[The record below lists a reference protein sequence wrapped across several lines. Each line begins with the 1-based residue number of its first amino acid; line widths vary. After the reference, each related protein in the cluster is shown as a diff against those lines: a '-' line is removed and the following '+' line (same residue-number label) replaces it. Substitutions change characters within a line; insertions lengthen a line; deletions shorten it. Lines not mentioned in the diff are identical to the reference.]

1 MSHILFGTVNTK
13 TYGLI
18 VAPYEIPMP
27 LPRTDYVEIPG
38 KDGSLD
44 LSEAFG
50 RVLYSDRVIPIT
62 LYAVGAY
69 DANVSAFVNTVHG
82 KRKQITFSKDP
93 TYYYNGRVSVVS
105 FTKQDGYCEIGLEIT
120 AEPYKLEQTETSVS
134 RSKNGTVTLKNGRMP
149 VVPTI
154 TNTQEATITFT
165 YNGASVQ
172 ATLAAGTHTVP
183 TLVLGENETKSVT
196 VASTGKTTFKFRKG
210 AI

>member
-1 MSHILFGTVNTK
+1 
-13 TYGLI
+13 
-18 VAPYEIPMP
+18 MP

-50 RVLYSDRVIPIT
+50 RILYTDRLIPIT

-69 DANVSAFVNTVHG
+69 DANVSAFVNAVHG

-93 TYYYNGRVSVVS
+93 TYYYNGRVSVAS
-105 FTKQDGYCEIGLEIT
+105 LTKQDGYCEIGLEIT

>member
-105 FTKQDGYCEIGLEIT
+105 ITKQDGYCEIGLEIT
-120 AEPYKLEQTETSVS
+120 AEPYTAVCMASCTSWGLAVSTKL
-134 RSKNGTVTLKNGRMP
+134 
-149 VVPTI
+149 
-154 TNTQEATITFT
+154 
-165 YNGASVQ
+165 
-172 ATLAAGTHTVP
+172 
-183 TLVLGENETKSVT
+183 
-196 VASTGKTTFKFRKG
+196 
-210 AI
+210 

>member
-1 MSHILFGTVNTK
+1 MSHILFGTTNTK

-50 RVLYSDRVIPIT
+50 RILYTDRLIPIT

-69 DANVSAFVNTVHG
+69 DANVSAFVNAVHG

-105 FTKQDGYCEIGLEIT
+105 LTKQDGYCEIGLEIT
-120 AEPYKLEQTETSVS
+120 AEPYKLAQTETSVS
-134 RSKNGTVTLKNGRMP
+134 RSGNGTVTLKNGRMA

-154 TNTQEATITFT
+154 TNTKEATITFI
-165 YNGASVQ
+165 YQGASVQ

>member
-1 MSHILFGTVNTK
+1 MSHILFGTTNTK

-50 RVLYSDRVIPIT
+50 RILYGDRVIPVT
-62 LYAVGAY
+62 LYAVGDY
-69 DANVSAFVNTVHG
+69 DARVSGFVNAVHG
-82 KRKQITFSKDP
+82 KRMQITFSKDP
-93 TYYYNGRVSVVS
+93 TYYYNGRVSINS
-105 FTKQDGYCEIGLEIT
+105 LSKQDGYCEIGLEIT
-120 AEPYKLEQTETSVS
+120 TEPYKLAQTETSVS
-134 RSKNGTVTLKNGRMP
+134 RSGNGTVTLKNGRMP
-149 VVPTI
+149 VVPVI
-154 TNTQEATITFT
+154 TNTKESTITFT

-172 ATLAAGTHTVP
+172 ATLAAGTHTIP
-183 TLVLGENETKSVT
+183 TLNLGENETKQVT

-210 AI
+210 AL

>member
-105 FTKQDGYCEIGLEIT
+105 ITKQDGYCEIGLEIT
-120 AEPYKLEQTETSVS
+120 AEPYKLAQTETSVS
-134 RSKNGTVTLKNGRMP
+134 RSSNGTVTLNNGRMP

-154 TNTQEATITFT
+154 TNTKEATITFT
-165 YNGASVQ
+165 YQGASVQ